1 MKKLTVIIFF
11 LSFLNAD
18 SQNISTE
25 FRAIFSGEGEIVYK
39 NATNLNNTSVFDIK
53 TGIDVEA
60 CVLFKTIKSYNINTG
75 LNYSNL
81 VRNDNESF
89 KNVSGILKVEG
100 DFFARF
106 FQVFKDLLL

>member
-89 KNVSGILKVEG
+89 KNVSGILKEKEIFLLG
-100 DFFARF
+100 FF
-106 FQVFKDLLL
+106 KSKILK